1 MDTTPIEIKVEREQ
15 RDTPN
20 APAELIILSVILA
33 FLTAGLAWYGL
44 KVVYTY
50 NSFDDNTK
58 IVGGDAYN
66 YIIIG
71 LRGCA
76 WLLTAV
82 ISAIFSALFGLMAY
96 LRYLANA
103 RSNHSAL
110 SYDTPIPTE

>member
-1 MDTTPIEIKVEREQ
+1 MNTTPIEVNVERGKP
-15 RDTPN
+15 DTPN

-44 KVVYTY
+44 KVAYTY

-82 ISAIFSALFGLMAY
+82 ASAIFSAMFGLMAY
-96 LRYLANA
+96 LRHLANT
-103 RSNHSAL
+103 L
-110 SYDTPIPTE
+110 SSDSPKPIE